1 VKEEN
6 EMAECCTCGS
16 NGVTL
21 IYACSG
27 SANTG
32 YLADA
37 VSRKLAVNVMGKM
50 TCLAAMG
57 AGLSGFIESAK
68 CAKRNIVI
76 DGCPVSCGKQ
86 IFEKLGIPF
95 SHCIT
100 TDEGVV
106 KGKTEITP
114 EVIDR
119 VYASINIRI
128 GSEAVPGEKQSATP

>member
-1 VKEEN
+1 
-6 EMAECCTCGS
+6 MAECCTCGS

-27 SANTG
+27 AANTG

-37 VSRKLAVNVMGKM
+37 VSRKLMRDGAGKM

-68 CAKRNIVI
+68 CAEKNIVI
-76 DGCPVSCGKQ
+76 DGCPVACGKKV
-86 IFEKLGIPF
+86 FDKLEVSCMHFI
-95 SHCIT
+95 I
-100 TDEGVV
+100 TDEGIE
-106 KGKTEITP
+106 KNKTDITQ

-119 VYASINIRI
+119 VTVSMKMKI
-128 GSEAVPGEKQSATP
+128 GHGAKSQEEVPK